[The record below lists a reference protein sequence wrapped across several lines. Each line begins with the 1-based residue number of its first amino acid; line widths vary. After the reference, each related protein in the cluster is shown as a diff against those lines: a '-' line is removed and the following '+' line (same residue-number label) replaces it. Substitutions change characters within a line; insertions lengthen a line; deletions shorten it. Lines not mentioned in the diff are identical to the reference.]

1 MVGKNGLSWS
11 FGPSIKLP
19 IFDFGRN
26 KGNLTV
32 AEAREN
38 IAVATYERTVQGA
51 FQNVADALA
60 GRQYLAEQ
68 VAAQERA
75 AIAQRQL
82 ANLAKTR
89 YREGVASYLEVLD
102 AERNLFSAE
111 QALLQLRR
119 QQADN
124 LVTLYVALGGGLVEG
139 GS

>member
-1 MVGKNGLSWS
+1 M
-11 FGPSIKLP
+11 P

-38 IAVATYERTVQGA
+38 IAIATYERTVQGA
-51 FQNVADALA
+51 FQEVADALA
-60 GRQYLAEQ
+60 GHAYLAEQ

-75 AIAQRQL
+75 TTAQRQL
-82 ANLAKTR
+82 ASLARTR
-89 YREGVASYLEVLD
+89 YREGVSGYLEVLD

-111 QALLQLRR
+111 QALLTIKR

-139 GS
+139 GAH